1 MLVRTI
7 FSTSSVD
14 VGPVHIDWL
23 CEELFVGAELMK
35 RILEFILVMF
45 HVLYALMPHTAAQLA

>member
-23 CEELFVGAELMK
+23 CEELFVGPELMK